1 MKTINTVVAAMAL
14 STLSF
19 GVFAAEPV
27 TASQAQNMNKIGVV
41 SADGASTL
49 DALEAKLAEKAAAAG
64 ASGYSITSATNN
76 NKLSGTAV
84 IYKEFVGRIRRLR
97 RIRQQMPDATLPR
110 LIRPTKSEPLAGS
123 GVYATFSTSI
133 SLSVCRQTHM
143 L

>member
-1 MKTINTVVAAMAL
+1 MKTINTVVATMAL

-84 IYKEFVGRIRRLR
+84 IYKSFVSWIRRLR
-97 RIRQQMPDATLPR
+97 YVQHKYFPVCLPTDAYALTLIDPM
-110 LIRPTKSEPLAGS
+110 LPLFARPPLDGLFLAG
-123 GVYATFSTSI
+123 
-133 SLSVCRQTHM
+133 
-143 L
+143 

>member
-64 ASGYSITSATNN
+64 ASGYSITSATMWGGDRFCTVKNLGEN
-76 NKLSGTAV
+76 
-84 IYKEFVGRIRRLR
+84 
-97 RIRQQMPDATLPR
+97 
-110 LIRPTKSEPLAGS
+110 AGK
-123 GVYATFSTSI
+123 ADE
-133 SLSVCRQTHM
+133 
-143 L
+143 

>member
-1 MKTINTVVAAMAL
+1 MKTINTVVATMAL

-19 GVFAAEPV
+19 GVFAAELV

-64 ASGYSITSATNN
+64 ASGYSITSSASTLDALEAKLAEKAAAAGASGYSITSATNN

-84 IYKEFVGRIRRLR
+84 IYK
-97 RIRQQMPDATLPR
+97 
-110 LIRPTKSEPLAGS
+110 
-123 GVYATFSTSI
+123 
-133 SLSVCRQTHM
+133 
-143 L
+143 

>member
-49 DALEAKLAEKAAAAG
+49 DALEAKLAEKAAQPVPVDT
-64 ASGYSITSATNN
+64 ASLATNN

-84 IYKEFVGRIRRLR
+84 IYK
-97 RIRQQMPDATLPR
+97 
-110 LIRPTKSEPLAGS
+110 
-123 GVYATFSTSI
+123 
-133 SLSVCRQTHM
+133 
-143 L
+143 

>member
-49 DALEAKLAEKAAAAG
+49 DALEAKLAEKAAAMVPVDT
-64 ASGYSITSATNN
+64 AS
-76 NKLSGTAV
+76 
-84 IYKEFVGRIRRLR
+84 
-97 RIRQQMPDATLPR
+97 LPP
-110 LIRPTKSEPLAGS
+110 PT
-123 GVYATFSTSI
+123 TI
-133 SLSVCRQTHM
+133 N
-143 L
+143 

>member
-49 DALEAKLAEKAAAAG
+49 AALEAKLAETAAAA
-64 ASGYSITSATNN
+64 SGNRCLMRRYRV
-76 NKLSGTAV
+76 LSGLQNPNRWTDQAFTLRPAQV
-84 IYKEFVGRIRRLR
+84 FPCLFADR
-97 RIRQQMPDATLPR
+97 RICSNP
-110 LIRPTKSEPLAGS
+110 
-123 GVYATFSTSI
+123 
-133 SLSVCRQTHM
+133 H
-143 L
+143 

>member
-49 DALEAKLAEKAAAAG
+49 DALEAKLAKKAAAAG
-64 ASGYSITSATNN
+64 ASGYSCLMRRYRV
-76 NKLSGTAV
+76 LSGLQNPNRWTDQAFTLRPAQV
-84 IYKEFVGRIRRLR
+84 FPCLFADR
-97 RIRQQMPDATLPR
+97 RICSNP
-110 LIRPTKSEPLAGS
+110 
-123 GVYATFSTSI
+123 
-133 SLSVCRQTHM
+133 H
-143 L
+143 

>member
-49 DALEAKLAEKAAAAG
+49 DALEAKL
-64 ASGYSITSATNN
+64 GYSLQDCIAFGDGMNDAEM
-76 NKLSGTAV
+76 LS
-84 IYKEFVGRIRRLR
+84 I
-97 RIRQQMPDATLPR
+97 
-110 LIRPTKSEPLAGS
+110 LIWSRT
-123 GVYATFSTSI
+123 YQI
-133 SLSVCRQTHM
+133 
-143 L
+143 

>member
-49 DALEAKLAEKAAAAG
+49 DALEAKLAEKAAAMVPVDT
-64 ASGYSITSATNN
+64 AS
-76 NKLSGTAV
+76 L
-84 IYKEFVGRIRRLR
+84 
-97 RIRQQMPDATLPR
+97 LP
-110 LIRPTKSEPLAGS
+110 PT
-123 GVYATFSTSI
+123 TI
-133 SLSVCRQTHM
+133 N
-143 L
+143 

>member
-19 GVFAAEPV
+19 GVFAAEPVTVFAAEPV

-84 IYKEFVGRIRRLR
+84 IYK
-97 RIRQQMPDATLPR
+97 
-110 LIRPTKSEPLAGS
+110 
-123 GVYATFSTSI
+123 
-133 SLSVCRQTHM
+133 
-143 L
+143 

>member
-49 DALEAKLAEKAAAAG
+49 DALEAKLAEKRRQPVLVDT
-64 ASGYSITSATNN
+64 AS
-76 NKLSGTAV
+76 L
-84 IYKEFVGRIRRLR
+84 
-97 RIRQQMPDATLPR
+97 LP
-110 LIRPTKSEPLAGS
+110 PTP
-123 GVYATFSTSI
+123 I
-133 SLSVCRQTHM
+133 N
-143 L
+143 

>member
-1 MKTINTVVAAMAL
+1 MKTINTVVAAMTL

-27 TASQAQNMNKIGVV
+27 TASRAQNMNKIGVV

-84 IYKEFVGRIRRLR
+84 IYK
-97 RIRQQMPDATLPR
+97 
-110 LIRPTKSEPLAGS
+110 
-123 GVYATFSTSI
+123 
-133 SLSVCRQTHM
+133 
-143 L
+143 